1 MKKWFFIQSLVLLC
15 GTVFAWYTIYI
26 DYRRFYDIEGTIFKI
41 ADCRFPNPVTT
52 PCFYGAWA
60 FLIAFIWSVAIL
72 RKKDSLLQKWHQK
85 FLVWFLVAGTLFAWG
100 NFGWGL
106 YKFIANQGKPVI
118 GCSGQL
124 VGDPFGTPCFY
135 GAVLFLLALIS
146 GVVIVLSQRSKQP
159 ISLLENAKKL

>member
-1 MKKWFFIQSLVLLC
+1 MKKWFSIQSLVLLG

-26 DYRRFYDIEGTIFKI
+26 DYRRFYDIEGTIFKV

-60 FLIAFIWSVAIL
+60 FLIALVWSLFIM
-72 RKKDSLLQKWHQK
+72 RKKDIVVQKKQQTR
-85 FLVWFLVAGTLFAWG
+85 LVWFLVAGMLFAWS
-100 NFGWGL
+100 NFGYGL
-106 YKFIANQGKPVI
+106 AKFMANQGKPVI

-135 GAVLFLLALIS
+135 GAVLFLLALIC
-146 GVVIVLSQRSKQP
+146 GAFILWYLRKNKTP
-159 ISLLENAKKL
+159 A